1 MEYKLWNKPFIVAEH
16 KTAPHS
22 NISKLLTWFQILLP
36 TSTLFSFYPPFSST
50 YTFPNPLFPMLHVLH
65 WSGKWKS
72 PLQYMPRD
80 KHFAHLRLARQTCL
94 FREALEAA
102 LRTPWTCR
110 TQEPSSYWHFLHF
123 YFPVLSMW
131 PASDRDSY
139 NWQKHGNV
147 ILRVFLCP
155 FTVISPEQ
163 IEKKRKIQ

>member
-22 NISKLLTWFQILLP
+22 NISKLLTWFQMLLP
-36 TSTLFSFYPPFSST
+36 TSLCFPFTHLFHLPTVFLI
-50 YTFPNPLFPMLHVLH
+50 LFPMLHVWL

-72 PLQYMPRD
+72 PLQYIPRD
-80 KHFAHLRLARQTCL
+80 KHFAHFRLARQTCL

-102 LRTPWTCR
+102 LRTPRTCR

-155 FTVISPEQ
+155 LTVISPEQ
-163 IEKKRKIQ
+163 IEWKRKIQ